1 MSFFFPRKPQ
11 CSLRQS
17 RGEFKC
23 RRETRLTF
31 CTQHAHF
38 LSGYSL
44 YVVSFML
51 QVFNSL
57 ETSLNVKKKKK
68 KKKKTFLTRARYSKI
83 TLPFRLLRRGYFG
96 SRGNYHRNSACN
108 FQLIN
113 LFKNDNFYIQNC
125 SYS

>member
-1 MSFFFPRKPQ
+1 MNFFFPRKPQ
-11 CSLRQS
+11 CSLRQT
-17 RGEFKC
+17 RGEFKG

-57 ETSLNVKKKKK
+57 ETSLDVKKKKK
-68 KKKKTFLTRARYSKI
+68 KKKPFKQGHATLRSHYHFGYLEVVTLAPELTIIEIQPVTF
-83 TLPFRLLRRGYFG
+83 
-96 SRGNYHRNSACN
+96 N
-108 FQLIN
+108 
-113 LFKNDNFYIQNC
+113 
-125 SYS
+125 

>member
-1 MSFFFPRKPQ
+1 MSFFSPRKPQ

-17 RGEFKC
+17 RGEFKG

-57 ETSLNVKKKKK
+57 ETSLNVKKK